1 MVSALAP
8 RPRRRLRLRP
18 CLAAIATALLL
29 GLAPP
34 AAAQVPVS
42 AVVLDEQ
49 RLLTGSLYGR
59 RVLGGYETERAAL
72 IAEGQALA
80 DDLAAE
86 ERALIDRRRA
96 LPPDEF
102 RTLADAFDARV
113 DEVRARQIGRERALL
128 QSLDEAQRAFFV
140 AAAPV
145 LAELARELGA
155 SVILSPQ
162 AVLLSVAPE
171 GGEGAAIRAADITE
185 AAIARLDAVLGDG
198 SGG

>member
-1 MVSALAP
+1 MPRGPLPRACRALW
-8 RPRRRLRLRP
+8 
-18 CLAAIATALLL
+18 AAALLL
-29 GLAPP
+29 ALGTAAPAQTPLA
-34 AAAQVPVS
+34 

-49 RLLTGSLYGR
+49 RLLAGSAYGR
-59 RVLGGYETERAAL
+59 RVLEGFEAERAAL

-80 DDLAAE
+80 DGLAAE

-102 RTLADAFDARV
+102 RALADDFDARV
-113 DEVRARQIGRERALL
+113 EAVRASQIGRERALM
-128 QSLDEAQRAFFV
+128 QALDEAQRAFF
-140 AAAPV
+140 AAATPV

-155 SVILSPQ
+155 AVILSPQ
-162 AVLLSVAPE
+162 AVLLSVSPE
-171 GGEGAAIRAADITE
+171 AGEASAIRAADITA

>member
-1 MVSALAP
+1 MPRAPLHRTLHAGWAAALVLALA
-8 RPRRRLRLRP
+8 LV
-18 CLAAIATALLL
+18 
-29 GLAPP
+29 APVVAP
-34 AAAQVPVS
+34 VAAQTPLA

-49 RLLTGSLYGR
+49 RLLTGSAYGR
-59 RVLGGYETERAAL
+59 RVLGAFEAERAAL

-80 DDLAAE
+80 DGLAAE

-102 RTLADAFDARV
+102 RTLADDFDARV
-113 DEVRARQIGRERALL
+113 EAVRASQIGRERALM
-128 QSLDEAQRAFFV
+128 QKLDDAQRAFF
-140 AAAPV
+140 AAATPV
-145 LAELARELGA
+145 LAELAREFGA

-162 AVLLSVAPE
+162 AVLLTVAPE
-171 GGEGAAIRAADITE
+171 AQGGSAVGAADITA

>member
-1 MVSALAP
+1 MRRARLP
-8 RPRRRLRLRP
+8 RS
-18 CLAAIATALLL
+18 CLAIW
-29 GLAPP
+29 
-34 AAAQVPVS
+34 AAAVLLALGAPAPAQTPLA

-49 RLLTGSLYGR
+49 RLLTGSAYGR
-59 RVLGGYETERAAL
+59 RVLERFETERAAL

-80 DDLAAE
+80 DALAAE

-102 RTLADAFDARV
+102 RALADDFDARV
-113 DEVRARQIGRERALL
+113 EAVRASQIGRERALM
-128 QSLDEAQRAFFV
+128 QALDEAQRAFF
-140 AAAPV
+140 AAATPV
-145 LAELARELGA
+145 LAELAREFGA

-162 AVLLSVAPE
+162 AVLLTVAPDAQ
-171 GGEGAAIRAADITE
+171 GGSTVAAADITA